1 MTARLQK
8 PRSRI
13 QNRQAGRKAG
23 LVLAFKRPEEPPP
36 EMPAPLN
43 GKWRLETAALW
54 QAFWTAPIAQVV
66 DRESDMPR
74 LLRWI
79 AYWDE
84 WFRAM
89 RAFRRRRMV
98 EGSMGQ
104 PVINP
109 LSNYIAVVEGKI
121 ERIEEKFGL
130 TPLDRMRLGI
140 SFGEAQRSL
149 ADMNADLDDDA
160 DAEEYTLPADF
171 QPPAPAKAGRKKAQA
186 KRRGAST
193 T

>member
-23 LVLAFKRPEEPPP
+23 LVLAFKRPDEPPP
-36 EMPAPLN
+36 EMPAPQN
-43 GKWRLETAALW
+43 GKWRPETAALW
-54 QAFWTAPIAQVV
+54 EAFWTATIAQVV

-84 WFRAM
+84 WFRSM

-104 PVINP
+104 PAVNP
-109 LSNYIAVVEGKI
+109 LSAYITAVERKI
-121 ERIEEKFGL
+121 ESIEEKFGL

-140 SFGEAQRSL
+140 SFGEATRSL
-149 ADMNADLDDDA
+149 AELNADLDEEGTDDMYA
-160 DAEEYTLPADF
+160 LPADF
-171 QPPAPAKAGRKKAQA
+171 EAPVAAAAGKRA
-186 KRRGAST
+186 KRGRAR
-193 T
+193 

>member
-1 MTARLQK
+1 MAGRPQK
-8 PRSRI
+8 PRARLAD
-13 QNRQAGRKAG
+13 RRPGRKTG
-23 LVLAFKRPEEPPP
+23 LVLAFKRPDEPPP

-43 GKWRLETAALW
+43 GKWRVETVTLW

-109 LSNYIAVVEGKI
+109 LSAYIAVVEGKI

-160 DAEEYTLPADF
+160 DADEYTLPVDF
-171 QPPAPAKAGRKKAQA
+171 QPPASAKAGRKKA
-186 KRRGAST
+186 KRRGAAPSA
-193 T
+193 

>member
-23 LVLAFKRPEEPPP
+23 LVLAFKRPDEPPP

-43 GKWRLETAALW
+43 GKWRVETAALW
-54 QAFWTAPIAQVV
+54 QAFWTSPIAQVV

-79 AYWDE
+79 VYWDE
-84 WFRAM
+84 WFRAV
-89 RAFRRRRMV
+89 RALRRRRMV

-104 PVINP
+104 PVVNP
-109 LSNYIAVVEGKI
+109 LSAYIAAVEGRI

-140 SFGEAQRSL
+140 SFGEAHRSL

-160 DAEEYTLPADF
+160 GDDDYALPADYKP
-171 QPPAPAKAGRKKAQA
+171 PPAAAAAGKRA
-186 KRRGAST
+186 KRGRAR
-193 T
+193 

>member
-79 AYWDE
+79 VYWDE
-84 WFRAM
+84 WFRAV
-89 RAFRRRRMV
+89 RALRRRRMV

-104 PVINP
+104 PVVNP
-109 LSNYIAVVEGKI
+109 LSAYIAAVEARI

-140 SFGEAQRSL
+140 SFGEAHRSL
-149 ADMNADLDDDA
+149 ADMNADLDDD
-160 DAEEYTLPADF
+160 DEGEEYALPADYK
-171 QPPAPAKAGRKKAQA
+171 APLAAAAGKRA
-186 KRRGAST
+186 KRGQAR
-193 T
+193 

>member
-13 QNRQAGRKAG
+13 QNHQAGRKAG
-23 LVLAFKRPEEPPP
+23 LVLAFKRPDEPPP
-36 EMPAPLN
+36 EMPAPLS
-43 GKWRLETAALW
+43 GDWRIETTSLW
-54 QAFWTAPIAQVV
+54 EAFWTSPIAQVV

-109 LSNYIAVVEGKI
+109 LSAYIAVVEGKI

-160 DAEEYTLPADF
+160 DADEYTLPADF
-171 QPPAPAKAGRKKAQA
+171 KPPPAAVAGKRA
-186 KRRGAST
+186 KRGRAR
-193 T
+193 